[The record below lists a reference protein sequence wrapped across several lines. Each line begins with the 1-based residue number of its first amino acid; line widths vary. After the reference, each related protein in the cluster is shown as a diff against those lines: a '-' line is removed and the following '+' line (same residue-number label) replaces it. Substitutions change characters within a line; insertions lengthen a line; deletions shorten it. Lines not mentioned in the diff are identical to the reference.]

1 MRPPE
6 PGRGAMKVVVAS
18 TFVPFVDGGA
28 SFIVDWLERM
38 LLRRGH
44 EVETFRIPF
53 DSRYPELLDQ
63 MLALR
68 LLDVSGHGDRLIAI
82 RTPSYL
88 LRHPAKVLWF
98 IHHHRGAYDLWGTPY
113 QDIPDTPGGRRI
125 REAIISADNLAF
137 GEARAVFTNSQVV
150 RNRLRKFNGV
160 DAEVLY
166 PPLIDPERYRAAA
179 YGDYALYMS
188 RLTMHK
194 RQHLA
199 IEAMRYTRTPV
210 RLIVAGAPENQEYL
224 GRLNGLVEKLGL
236 RDRVE
241 IRAGWMPEQE
251 KIELFSHCLAAVYA
265 PFDEDSYGYPS
276 LEAHHSCKAV
286 ITTGDSGGTLELIR
300 DGDNGFVTEPSAKD
314 LAAALDRL
322 YRDRTMARRMGEAGQ
337 ARIAELGVSWDRVLT
352 RLLA

>member
-1 MRPPE
+1 
-6 PGRGAMKVVVAS
+6 MKIVVAS
-18 TFVPFVDGGA
+18 TVVPFVDGGA

-44 EVETFRIPF
+44 EVETLRIPF
-53 DSRYPELLDQ
+53 DSHYPELLDQ

-113 QDIPDTPGGRRI
+113 QDIPDTPGGRSI
-125 REAIISADNLAF
+125 REAIVGADNLAF
-137 GEARAVFTNSQVV
+137 GEARAVFANSGVV
-150 RNRLRKFNGV
+150 RDRLRRFNGV
-160 DAEVLY
+160 NAEVLY
-166 PPLIDPERYRAAA
+166 PPLIDPERYHAAA
-179 YGDYALYMS
+179 YGEYALYVS
-188 RLTMHK
+188 RLTAHK

-199 IEAMRYTRTPV
+199 IEAMRHTRTAV
-210 RLIVAGAPENQEYL
+210 RLIVAGAPENEEYL
-224 GRLNGLVEKLGL
+224 CRLSALVETLGV

-241 IRAGWMPEQE
+241 IRAGWMPERE
-251 KIELFSHCLAAVYA
+251 KMELFSRCLAAIYA

-276 LEAHHSCKAV
+276 LEAHHSGKAV
-286 ITTGDSGGTLELIR
+286 ITTLDAGGTLELVR
-300 DGDNGFVTEPSAKD
+300 DGENGFVTEPSPKSM
-314 LAAALDRL
+314 AAALDRL
-322 YRDRTMARRMGEAGQ
+322 YSDRALARRMGEAGMQ
-337 ARIAELGVSWDRVLT
+337 RIEELGISWDHVLA

>member
-1 MRPPE
+1 
-6 PGRGAMKVVVAS
+6 MKIVVAS

-44 EVETFRIPF
+44 EVETLRIPF
-53 DSRYPELLDQ
+53 DSHYPELLDQ

-68 LLDVSGHGDRLIAI
+68 LLDVSAHGDRLIAI

-125 REAIISADNLAF
+125 REAIVNADNLAF
-137 GEARAVFTNSQVV
+137 GEARAVFANSGVV
-150 RNRLRKFNGV
+150 RDRLRRFNGV
-160 DAEVLY
+160 NAEVLY
-166 PPLIDPERYRAAA
+166 PPLIDPERYHAAA
-179 YGDYALYMS
+179 YGGYALYVS
-188 RLTMHK
+188 RLTAHK

-199 IEAMRYTRTPV
+199 IEAMRHTRTAV
-210 RLIVAGAPENQEYL
+210 RLIVAGATENEEYL
-224 GRLNGLVEKLGL
+224 RRLQGLVEKLGV

-241 IRAGWMPEQE
+241 IRAGWMPERE
-251 KIELFSHCLAAVYA
+251 KMDLFSRCLAAIYA

-276 LEAHHSCKAV
+276 LEAHHSGKAV
-286 ITTGDSGGTLELIR
+286 ITTSDAGGTLELVR
-300 DGDNGFVTEPSAKD
+300 DGENGFVTDPSAKSI
-314 LAAALDRL
+314 AAALDRL
-322 YRDRTMARRMGEAGQ
+322 YSDRALARRMGDAGLQ
-337 ARIAELGVSWDRVLT
+337 RIEELGISWDHVLR